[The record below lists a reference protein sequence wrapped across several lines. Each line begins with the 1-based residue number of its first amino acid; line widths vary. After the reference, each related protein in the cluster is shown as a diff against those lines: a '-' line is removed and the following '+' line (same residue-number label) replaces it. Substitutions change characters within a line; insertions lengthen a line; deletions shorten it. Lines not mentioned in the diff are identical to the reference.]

1 MKIVEKGRI
10 YNSVTGKYYSVYG
23 RESEPGDEPIRGLW
37 KHFEKLKEGQKKK
50 TSRGS
55 KKK

>member
-23 RESEPGDEPIRGLW
+23 REAEPGDEPIRGLW
-37 KHFEKLKEGQKKK
+37 HRTKKK
-50 TSRGS
+50 KSKE

>member
-10 YNSVTGKYYSVYG
+10 YNSVTGKYYPIYT
-23 RESEPGDEPIRGLW
+23 REAEPGDEPIRGLW
-37 KHFEKLKEGQKKK
+37 HKKK
-50 TSRGS
+50 EKKGKE